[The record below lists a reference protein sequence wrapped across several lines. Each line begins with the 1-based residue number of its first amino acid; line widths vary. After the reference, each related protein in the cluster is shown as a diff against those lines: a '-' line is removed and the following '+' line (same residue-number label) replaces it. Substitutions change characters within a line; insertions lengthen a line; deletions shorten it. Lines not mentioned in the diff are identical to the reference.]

1 MQSHCHLSDS
11 AGLAKNG
18 PKFSCV
24 VCCKMLALEAS
35 SLLEYMMFDDSKQEL
50 PMHFQDW
57 LNNAH
62 IDHLKL
68 GNHNAS

>member
-1 MQSHCHLSDS
+1 
-11 AGLAKNG
+11 
-18 PKFSCV
+18 
-24 VCCKMLALEAS
+24 MLALEAS